1 MWPDSPTILWK
12 VGFIISRP
20 FSKYELFTFVVNYCH
35 AITFKLYF
43 CKHINVTV
51 EWILLKLYPV
61 IFVLLT
67 LVYFGSE
74 TCKGQQNY
82 YHEKDYD
89 DDYLILGLYA
99 NHSFA

>member
-1 MWPDSPTILWK
+1 MNFVK
-12 VGFIISRP
+12 VVSSNFCIAHVG
-20 FSKYELFTFVVNYCH
+20 LF
-35 AITFKLYF
+35 L
-43 CKHINVTV
+43 
-51 EWILLKLYPV
+51 
-61 IFVLLT
+61 
-67 LVYFGSE
+67 GSE